1 MSNTP
6 VMLRK
11 IVVVT
16 AIVIAVL
23 LVCAILSSTLWLPSW
38 NPLLAS
44 LFLNIVAS
52 LIGVSVGV
60 LVAIFIVERYFQHQR
75 RENQRREQ
83 LRRSIHRE
91 RLVSWTCGG
100 LSVLTAII
108 MYLSFSL
115 LYGISRWQALVISDD
130 EETEIPKTI
139 GDFLFWLIDTKDK
152 LRPAVTKEKL
162 VQFEKEFNETPKSII
177 SVTRRDLEILVNY
190 METCETRIRDQ
201 MFLFQPFIDEHFEL
215 ASSLLFFTRS
225 LDNAAHN
232 SKFSLGLITEEGKS
246 PPSFHLDD
254 RGQVLF
260 QSLGK
265 EATKVSKLILANY
278 SVKDSKKP

>member
-1 MSNTP
+1 MSNTQ

-52 LIGVSVGV
+52 LIGASVGV
-60 LVAIFIVERYFQHQR
+60 LVAIFIVERYLQHQR

-83 LRRSIHRE
+83 LQRSIHRE

-108 MYLSFSL
+108 MHLSFSL

-152 LRPAVTKEKL
+152 LRPAATKEKL
-162 VQFEKEFNETPKSII
+162 VQFEKEFSETPKSLI

-190 METCETRIRDQ
+190 VETCETRIRDQ

-232 SKFSLGLITEEGKS
+232 SKFSLGLMTEEGKS

-254 RGQVLF
+254 RGQGLF

-265 EATKVSKLILANY
+265 EATKVSKLLLANY
-278 SVKDSKKP
+278 SVKDSKKL